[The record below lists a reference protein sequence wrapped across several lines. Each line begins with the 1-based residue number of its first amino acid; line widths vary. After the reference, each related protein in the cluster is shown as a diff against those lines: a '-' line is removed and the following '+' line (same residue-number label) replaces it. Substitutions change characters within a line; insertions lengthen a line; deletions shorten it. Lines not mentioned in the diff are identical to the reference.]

1 MSAGSSSVGS
11 GNLSSG
17 NSSSSNGSSGGVGS
31 GGVSSGTGGS
41 GGVGS
46 GTGGSGTGSSG
57 RGSSDRGGSGSA
69 GLGGA
74 LSSELRTAFERGGEM
89 GRRMRDLDWSATRLG
104 PPEQWPAELQRAVAT
119 MLASRAQIVIYW
131 GPGYQ
136 ALYNDAYIGVMGT
149 KHPDSLARP
158 GNEMWAEAWTVLK
171 KLFDGVVQSDESF
184 YAGDHLFMIERFGFL
199 EETYFDVSYDPIRA
213 TDGSVTGVMCIVTET
228 TARVLGERRVRTLSA
243 LGRRLADSPDEQAL
257 AAETVAVLGENDRDV
272 PYASLI
278 LDDEPAPDPVAEV
291 IGTGR
296 PGRIALR
303 ELITTPAGAP
313 PAAADEALVL
323 PIGVGPARFGA
334 LIVGVSRFLALD
346 AGYCDFLDLAA
357 AQVAQAVANVRAY
370 AQERA
375 RTVELAALDQAKTNF
390 FSNVSHEFRTPL
402 TLILGPLE
410 DLLDDPELPAAQRE
424 RLLPMQRNGLRLLKL
439 VNTVL
444 DFSRLESGRLR
455 ASYRPTDLA
464 DYTSRL
470 ASTFRSA
477 TERAGL
483 ELVVD
488 AAPLP
493 DPVHID
499 RELWEKIVLNLLSNA
514 VKFTPHGRIVVRV
527 FAEGDSAV
535 LTVRDTGV
543 GIPADEQ
550 PLLFDRFHRV
560 RGAWSRSHEGTGIG
574 LALVRELVEL
584 HGGSVEARSELG
596 RGSVFTVRIPFGTSH
611 LPPDRLAEASSLVV
625 AEVEPRLFVE
635 ETSWWSGDTGMPA
648 AIEPPAATRDDHRG
662 RILLADDN
670 ADLRDHVARLLRS
683 HWDVTTAVDGVAAL
697 ELAGRGRF
705 DLVLTDVMM
714 PRLDGFGLIAALRAD
729 ERTRDVPIV
738 VLSARAGEEA
748 SVEGLAAGAD
758 DYLVKPFSARDL
770 VARVRANLDLGQ
782 SRRQIISR
790 LRGLVDAAA
799 AVNTVRTTAEVLDV
813 AARHV
818 LAMTSAGRVVMST
831 PGARAEADGGA
842 AAGDEADVVL
852 PLPDP
857 SGASLG
863 ELRVWSGPAGALE
876 PIVLTQLARLIGLRL
891 GNAQLYEAEHRI
903 ASTLQHS
910 LLPQSLPRMPGAIV
924 ASRYLPGSSEAEVGG
939 DWYDAIVAPDDQL
952 FLVIGDVVGKGVQA
966 AAGMGQLRNALR
978 AYILE
983 GFDCGAALTRLNRLV
998 DNLGRR
1004 QFATVVCVRF
1014 DPRTRKLHYSSAGHP
1029 PPVLAAPGEHGTF
1042 LYSTALGPP
1051 IGALA
1056 DVTYPTLEGE
1066 LAPGSRLLLYTD
1078 GLVEDRSVG
1087 IDVGLAELTGDLAK
1101 PFDHVEDL
1109 LDTLL
1114 AKAARRTRRDD
1125 IALLALQATEPREFV
1140 LRLPAEPTRLSLLR
1154 RRLEEFLTSH
1164 GVAETDIFDL
1174 TVAVSEAAAN
1184 AIEHPVDPA
1193 EPVITVEASIDE
1205 EAVTVTVSDTGS
1217 WKPADSAGF
1226 RGRGLALIG
1235 ALSELSVA
1243 RTGDGT
1249 AVTLRRP
1256 LTRVD

>member
-1 MSAGSSSVGS
+1 M
-11 GNLSSG
+11 
-17 NSSSSNGSSGGVGS
+17 GVGFH
-31 GGVSSGTGGS
+31 
-41 GGVGS
+41 
-46 GTGGSGTGSSG
+46 
-57 RGSSDRGGSGSA
+57 D
-69 GLGGA
+69 A
-74 LSSELRTAFERGGEM
+74 LPVELNTAFERGGEM
-89 GRRMRDLDWSATRLG
+89 GRRMREFDWSDSPLG
-104 PPEQWPAELQRAVAT
+104 EPARWPAELRHAVVT
-119 MLASRAQIVIYW
+119 MLASHAQMVLFW
-131 GPGYQ
+131 GPQ
-136 ALYNDAYIGVMGT
+136 WSALYNDAYISALGG
-149 KHPDSLARP
+149 KHPSSLGRP
-158 GNEMWAEAWTVLK
+158 AADMWAEVWTVLE
-171 KLFDGVVQSDESF
+171 KLFDGVRETDESF
-184 YAGDHLFMIERFGFL
+184 YGRDYPFMIERFGFL
-199 EETYFDVSYDPIRA
+199 EETYFDISYDPIRSA
-213 TDGSVTGVMCIVTET
+213 DGSVTGVMCIVTET
-228 TARVLGERRVRTLSA
+228 TARVLGERRARMLSA
-243 LGRRLADSPDEQAL
+243 LGRRLADAPDQATVVS
-257 AAETVAVLGENDRDV
+257 ETIAVLGENDHDI
-272 PYASLI
+272 PYVSLF
-278 LDDEPAPDPVAEV
+278 LDDQPAPPAVAEV
-291 IGTGR
+291 IATGR
-296 PGRIALR
+296 PGRIAHFVAESDR
-303 ELITTPAGAP
+303 
-313 PAAADEALVL
+313 AAAEALVL
-323 PIGVGPARFGA
+323 PLEAGPVRSGA
-334 LIVGVSRFLALD
+334 LVVGVSRFLDLD
-346 AGYCDFLDLAA
+346 AGYRDFLDLAA
-357 AQVAQAVANVRAY
+357 TQIAQALTNVRTFEE
-370 AQERA
+370 QRIRA
-375 RTVELAALDQAKTNF
+375 AELAALDQAKTNF

-410 DLLDDPELPAAQRE
+410 DLLDDPGLPGAQRE

-444 DFSRLESGRLR
+444 DFSRLESGRTR
-455 ASYRPTDLA
+455 ASYRATDLA
-464 DYTSRL
+464 DYTARL

-477 TERAGL
+477 VERAGL

-488 AAPLP
+488 APPLP
-493 DPVHID
+493 DPVQVD
-499 RELWEKIVLNLLSNA
+499 REMWEKIVLNLLSNA
-514 VKFTPHGRIVVRV
+514 VKFTQRGRIVVRV
-527 FAEGDSAV
+527 FAEDTMAV

-574 LALVRELVEL
+574 LALVRELIEL
-584 HGGSVEARSELG
+584 HGGSVTAESRVG
-596 RGSVFTVRIPFGTSH
+596 HGSVFTVRLPFGTAH
-611 LPPDRLAEASSLVV
+611 LPPDRLAEAASLVV
-625 AEVEPRLFVE
+625 ADVEPRLFVE
-635 ETSWWSGDTGMPA
+635 ETSWWAGDTSMPT
-648 AIEPPAATRDDHRG
+648 AIDTPAATRDDHRG
-662 RILLADDN
+662 RILFADDN

-697 ELAGRGRF
+697 ELASRDRF

-714 PRLDGFGLIAALRAD
+714 PRLDGFGLISALRAD

-782 SRRQIISR
+782 ARRQIISR

-799 AVNTVRTTAEVLDV
+799 AVNTVRSTAEVLDV

-818 LAMTSAGRVVMST
+818 LAMTSAGRVVVST

-842 AAGDEADVVL
+842 PAAEKADVVL

-857 SGASLG
+857 SGKSLG
-863 ELRVWSGPAGALE
+863 ELRVWSGPSGAPERIL
-876 PIVLTQLARLIGLRL
+876 LTQLARLIGLRL

-910 LLPQSLPRMPGAIV
+910 LLPQSLPRVPGAIV

-1014 DPRTRKLHYSSAGHP
+1014 DPHSHKLHYSSAGHP
-1029 PPVLAAPGEHGTF
+1029 PPVLAVPGQRGTF
-1042 LYSTALGPP
+1042 LYAGALGPP
-1051 IGALA
+1051 VGALA
-1056 DVTYPTLEGE
+1056 DAVYPTLEAE

-1078 GLVEDRSVG
+1078 GLVEDRSAG
-1087 IDVGLAELTGDLAK
+1087 IDLGLAELTGDVAE
-1101 PFDHVEDL
+1101 PAEHVEDL

-1125 IALLALQATEPREFV
+1125 IALLALQATEPHEFV
-1140 LRLPAEPTRLSLLR
+1140 LRLPAEPTRLSVLR
-1154 RRLEEFLTSH
+1154 RRLEDFLTAH
-1164 GVAETDIFDL
+1164 GVPESDRFDL

-1184 AIEHPVDPA
+1184 AIEHPVDPV
-1193 EPVITVEASIDE
+1193 EPVITVEASIDDGV
-1205 EAVTVTVSDTGS
+1205 VTVTVSDSGR
-1217 WKPADSAGF
+1217 WKPAHSAGF

-1235 ALSELSVA
+1235 ALAELSVA
-1243 RTGDGT
+1243 RTEEGT
-1249 AVTLRRP
+1249 SVTLSRP
-1256 LTRVD
+1256 FSVAEPGLGRQS

>member
-1 MSAGSSSVGS
+1 M
-11 GNLSSG
+11 
-17 NSSSSNGSSGGVGS
+17 
-31 GGVSSGTGGS
+31 GVSA
-41 GGVGS
+41 
-46 GTGGSGTGSSG
+46 
-57 RGSSDRGGSGSA
+57 DD
-69 GLGGA
+69 A
-74 LSSELRTAFERGGEM
+74 LPLPIEQLPVDPLPVELSTAFERGGEM
-89 GRRMRDLDWSATRLG
+89 GRRMRDLDWTSTPLG
-104 PPEQWPAELQRAVAT
+104 PPARWPAELQHAVGT
-119 MLASRAQIVIYW
+119 MLASRAQMALFW
-131 GPGYQ
+131 GPHYS
-136 ALYNDAYIGVMGT
+136 ALYNDAYISALGD
-149 KHPDSLARP
+149 KHPSSLGRSAA
-158 GNEMWAEAWTVLK
+158 EIWAEVWSVLQ
-171 KLFDGVVQSDESF
+171 KLFDGVQETDESF
-184 YAGDHLFMIERFGFL
+184 YGRDYPFMIDRFGFL
-199 EETYFDVSYDPIRA
+199 EETYFDISYDPIRA
-213 TDGSVTGVMCIVTET
+213 AGGSVTGVMCIVAET
-228 TARVLGERRVRTLSA
+228 TARVLSERRVRTLSA
-243 LGRRLADSPDEQAL
+243 LGRRLADSPDQATL
-257 AAETVAVLGENDRDV
+257 VAETVAALRENERDV
-272 PYASLI
+272 PYASLV
-278 LDDEPAPDPVAEV
+278 LDDQPAPPAVAEV
-291 IGTGR
+291 IATGR
-296 PGRIALR
+296 PGRI
-303 ELITTPAGAP
+303 PADPGEV
-313 PAAADEALVL
+313 AADEALVL
-323 PIGVGPARFGA
+323 PIGIGAVRSGA

-346 AGYCDFLDLAA
+346 TGYRDFLDIAA
-357 AQVAQAVANVRAY
+357 AQISQAVSNVRTY
-370 AQERA
+370 ERERDRA
-375 RTVELAALDQAKTNF
+375 AELAAVDQAKTNF

-410 DLLDDPELPAAQRE
+410 DLIDDPALPAAQRE

-439 VNTVL
+439 VNTLL
-444 DFSRLESGRLR
+444 DFSRLESGRTR
-455 ASYRPTDLA
+455 ASYRATDLA
-464 DYTSRL
+464 DYTVRL

-477 TERAGL
+477 AERAGL

-488 AAPLP
+488 SPPLP
-493 DPVHID
+493 DPVLID
-499 RELWEKIVLNLLSNA
+499 REMWEKIVLNLLSNA
-514 VKFTPHGRIVVRV
+514 VKFTEHGRIVVRV
-527 FAEGDSAV
+527 FAEDGMAV

-584 HGGSVEARSELG
+584 HGGSVAAESRVG
-596 RGSVFTVRIPFGTSH
+596 HGSVFTVRLPFGTAH
-611 LPPDRLAEASSLVV
+611 LPGDRLTEAASLVV
-625 AEVEPRLFVE
+625 ADVEPRLFVE
-635 ETSWWSGDTGMPA
+635 ETSWWSGDTAMPA
-648 AIEPPAATRDDHRG
+648 VIDEPASTRDASRG
-662 RILLADDN
+662 RILFADDN

-683 HWDVTTAVDGVAAL
+683 HWEVTTAVDGVAAL
-697 ELAGRGRF
+697 ELAARDRF

-782 SRRQIISR
+782 ARRQIISR

-799 AVNTVRTTAEVLDV
+799 AVNTVRTTNEVLDV
-813 AARHV
+813 ASRHV
-818 LAMTSAGRVVMST
+818 LAMTSAGRVVVST
-831 PGARAEADGGA
+831 PGARAEVGGDA
-842 AAGDEADVVL
+842 RSGEKADVIL

-863 ELRVWSGPAGALE
+863 ELRVWSGPSGALD

-910 LLPQSLPRMPGAIV
+910 LLPHSLPRMPGAIV

-983 GFDCGAALTRLNRLV
+983 GFDCGTALTRLNHLV

-1004 QFATVVCVRF
+1004 QFATVVCVQF
-1014 DPRTRKLHYSSAGHP
+1014 DPRTRQLHFSSAGHP
-1029 PPVLAAPGEHGTF
+1029 PPVVAVPGEHGTF
-1042 LYSTALGPP
+1042 LYSSALGPP

-1056 DVTYPTLEGE
+1056 DATYPTLEAE

-1078 GLVEDRSVG
+1078 GLVEDRNVG
-1087 IDVGLAELTGDLAK
+1087 IDAGLAELTDDVAK
-1101 PFDHVEDL
+1101 PVEHVEDL

-1114 AKAARRTRRDD
+1114 AKAARRPRRDD

-1140 LRLPAEPTRLSLLR
+1140 LRLPAEPTRLSVLR
-1154 RRLEEFLTSH
+1154 RRLEDFLTAH
-1164 GVAETDIFDL
+1164 GVPETDRFDL

-1184 AIEHPVDPA
+1184 AIEHPVEPA
-1193 EPVITVEASIDE
+1193 EPVITIEASIDDRVVS
-1205 EAVTVTVSDTGS
+1205 VTVTDTGS

-1235 ALSELSVA
+1235 ALAELSVA
-1243 RTGDGT
+1243 RTEDGT
-1249 AVTLRRP
+1249 SLTLRRRFEP
-1256 LTRVD
+1256 